1 VSTRV
6 PAGRTR
12 PRSGAREFL
21 LASAIAAAVAIPWVG
36 WRLRNLGVPIDFAV
50 YRAGGLHIVQG
61 IDLYVRQSSNMAI
74 TGFGRSYLLHSTFS
88 YPPFSALTFVPL
100 AAVPA
105 WVGALLWELGS
116 LTALVALV
124 GISFRRLLDRARHRS
139 LAWGAISAVAIVTT
153 PVTDTLFFG
162 QINLFIVLLIV
173 ADWTGTERW
182 RGVRTGVAAAMKLT
196 PLLFFVLFLVTKQWR
211 AAIRATA
218 TFAAAAA
225 LAWIVL
231 PGASWAYWT
240 DPSLALRRVG
250 GIETSANQSLHG
262 MFATLG
268 LPMWW
273 LPVAIVG
280 VAAAGLVAARRR
292 YLAGDGLAAVC
303 CVGLVTLLV
312 SPVSWVHHGVW
323 IVPVIGVV
331 VGDGRRT
338 ARVWVAI
345 AATVL
350 FILRLPLLGSVLL
363 RNGGWSGIGRP
374 LEAAFVLAD
383 LALLAIVG
391 SGDSG
396 GGAPVAPTARA
407 GSRGPD
413 RAGILE

>member
-1 VSTRV
+1 VSRDGGQRTRTRV
-6 PAGRTR
+6 V
-12 PRSGAREFL
+12 EFV
-21 LASAIAAAVAIPWVG
+21 LAYAVAASIAVPWVG

-50 YRAGGLHIVQG
+50 YRTGGVHVIQG
-61 IDLYVRQSSNMAI
+61 IDLYVRQSSNPVV

-105 WVGALLWELGS
+105 WAGALLWELAS
-116 LTALVALV
+116 LAALLSLV
-124 GISFRRLLDRARHRS
+124 DISFRRLLDRTRHRW
-139 LAWGAISAVAIVTT
+139 LVWGAIAAAAILTT

-162 QINLFIVLLIV
+162 QINLFIVLLVV
-173 ADWTGTERW
+173 ADWTGAPRS

-196 PLLFFVLFLVTKQWR
+196 PLLFFGLFLVTKQWR
-211 AAIRATA
+211 AAVRAAA

-231 PGASWAYWT
+231 PGASWTYWT
-240 DPSLALRRVG
+240 DPSTALRRVG
-250 GIETSANQSLHG
+250 GIDTFANQSLRG

-268 LPMWW
+268 LPSWG
-273 LPVAIVG
+273 LPVAVLGVVAVG
-280 VAAAGLVAARRR
+280 IVAARRR
-292 YLAGDGLAAVC
+292 YLSGDGLAAVC

-331 VGDGRRT
+331 VGGGTR
-338 ARVWVAI
+338 ALRVCVAV
-345 AATVL
+345 AAALV
-350 FILRLPLLGSVLL
+350 FSVRLPLLGSVLL
-363 RNGGWSGIGRP
+363 RQGGWSVLGHL

-391 SGDSG
+391 SRDPDGS
-396 GGAPVAPTARA
+396 AQVAPAAEA
-407 GSRGPD
+407 GSRGGD
-413 RAGILE
+413 HAGMRE